1 MRSAFDMVMAMI
13 MVFYAPWLLRLII
26 CPKGFTIEKDER
38 ADMWTGCVA
47 LIISN

>member
-1 MRSAFDMVMAMI
+1 MRSASDMVMPMI
-13 MVFYAPWLLRLII
+13 MVFYAPWLLRTII
-26 CPKGFTIEKDER
+26 CPKGFSREKDER